1 MSKRVKESRGLK
13 QNIVRRLLHYVRPY
27 GGYVAGVLI
36 TSLLY
41 VGFVL
46 LGPVLY
52 GEAIDAMLGPGEV
65 DFETV
70 YFMVGGFALCVLFAF
85 ISQKVQGD
93 LVNVL
98 CYRLVRD
105 LRRDAFDSLTAA
117 RVRYVDTHAQGDIIA
132 RIVNDVD
139 IVSDGLLQGVSQ
151 LFTGVMTIFATL
163 VVMFV
168 VNYII
173 ALVVVVLTPLSL
185 FVAAA
190 ITKKTFRLFQKQM
203 RIQGELTAH
212 TKEMFGGQKTVILF
226 NEEEYSEK
234 KFEAINAR
242 LNEIGW
248 RAQYASA
255 LTNPSTRFVMNTA
268 YAAVGGAGALLA
280 LAGQITIG
288 SISSFLMYSNLFS
301 KPFTEISG
309 VMTQLQ
315 SAVSSAQRVFDL
327 LDEPQEDADGEQV
340 LQVREGRVDFLH
352 VRFGYE
358 PGQPLMKDITLH
370 VPAGSRVAI
379 VGRTG
384 AGKTTLVNLLMRFYE
399 IEGGQILI
407 DDQDIRRCTRDS
419 LRRQFGMV
427 LQDTCLFEGTIA
439 ENIAFGKPEA
449 SRREIEE
456 AARRSGAHEFIR
468 RLDKGYESLIR
479 ADSDMLSQG
488 QRQLLAIT
496 RVLLMD
502 PRMLI
507 LDEATSSIDTLSE
520 RHVNQAMELLMKGRT
535 SFIIA
540 HRLSTITDADLILVM
555 EQGDIV
561 EQGTHEALLQAD
573 GAYAEL
579 FNSQFT

>member
-1 MSKRVKESRGLK
+1 M
-13 QNIVRRLLHYVRPY
+13 
-27 GGYVAGVLI
+27 
-36 TSLLY
+36 
-41 VGFVL
+41 
-46 LGPVLY
+46 
-52 GEAIDAMLGPGEV
+52 
-65 DFETV
+65 
-70 YFMVGGFALCVLFAF
+70 
-85 ISQKVQGD
+85 
-93 LVNVL
+93 
-98 CYRLVRD
+98 
-105 LRRDAFDSLTAA
+105 
-117 RVRYVDTHAQGDIIA
+117 
-132 RIVNDVD
+132 
-139 IVSDGLLQGVSQ
+139 
-151 LFTGVMTIFATL
+151 
-163 VVMFV
+163 
-168 VNYII
+168 
-173 ALVVVVLTPLSL
+173 
-185 FVAAA
+185 
-190 ITKKTFRLFQKQM
+190 
-203 RIQGELTAH
+203 
-212 TKEMFGGQKTVILF
+212 
-226 NEEEYSEK
+226 
-234 KFEAINAR
+234 
-242 LNEIGW
+242 
-248 RAQYASA
+248 
-255 LTNPSTRFVMNTA
+255 
-268 YAAVGGAGALLA
+268 
-280 LAGQITIG
+280 
-288 SISSFLMYSNLFS
+288 
-301 KPFTEISG
+301 
-309 VMTQLQ
+309 
-315 SAVSSAQRVFDL
+315 
-327 LDEPQEDADGEQV
+327 

-407 DDQDIRRCTRDS
+407 DGQDIRRCTRDS

-561 EQGTHEALLQAD
+561 EQGTHEALLQAG

>member
-1 MSKRVKESRGLK
+1 MNESHAL
-13 QNIVRRLLHYVRPY
+13 RRLLRFLWQFRLWL
-27 GGYVAGVLI
+27 LI
-36 TSLLY
+36 SLL
-41 VGFVL
+41 
-46 LGPVLY
+46 
-52 GEAIDAMLGPGEV
+52 
-65 DFETV
+65 
-70 YFMVGGFALCVLFAF
+70 CAF
-85 ISQKVQGD
+85 ISVLFSVIAPLLIGRIIDGITSGTALHAVMRELVLLAALYLSYSLFNWGMMYASNRIAFVSSCVLRRQLEAKMEKLPVSFYDRHARGD
-93 LVNVL
+93 LISRFINDIDFISDGFLQGLSTMLSGAATIVLTLVFMLRINWIMALIVTVSAPFTYLVARIIAVRTGRYFRAQANVL
-98 CYRLVRD
+98 
-105 LRRDAFDSLTAA
+105 
-117 RVRYVDTHAQGDIIA
+117 G
-132 RIVNDVD
+132 
-139 IVSDGLLQGVSQ
+139 
-151 LFTGVMTIFATL
+151 
-163 VVMFV
+163 
-168 VNYII
+168 
-173 ALVVVVLTPLSL
+173 
-185 FVAAA
+185 
-190 ITKKTFRLFQKQM
+190 
-203 RIQGELTAH
+203 
-212 TKEMFGGQKTVILF
+212 
-226 NEEEYSEK
+226 
-234 KFEAINAR
+234 R
-242 LNEIGW
+242 LNGYGEEMLSGIRTLKAYGYEDEAV
-248 RAQYASA
+248 RQFEQYDAQLYDAGVKAQFYGSLA
-255 LTNPSTRFVMNTA
+255 NPSTRFVMNTA

-358 PGQPLMKDITLH
+358 LGQPLMKDITLH

-449 SRREIEE
+449 SHREIEE

-468 RLDKGYESLIR
+468 RLDKGYESLIS

-496 RVLLMD
+496 RVLLLD